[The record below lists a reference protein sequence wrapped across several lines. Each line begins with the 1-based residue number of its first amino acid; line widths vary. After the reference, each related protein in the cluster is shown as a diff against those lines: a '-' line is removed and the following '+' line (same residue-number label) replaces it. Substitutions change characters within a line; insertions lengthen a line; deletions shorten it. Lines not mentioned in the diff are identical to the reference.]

1 MLAIIVQIKNQL
13 NIMKFLLVIQICSIV
28 LQECTQPINIY
39 PLYNSH
45 YDCATA
51 GFIKGISTIRELGEE
66 NVNKDKMLINFSCKE
81 LANT

>member
-1 MLAIIVQIKNQL
+1 M
-13 NIMKFLLVIQICSIV
+13 
-28 LQECTQPINIY
+28 Y